1 MEKMAE
7 FLNLRHFG
15 FDWNQS
21 PHLIKATDVSH
32 VRMAEALIET
42 AKAEADKIREEAARA
57 YDDQYRKGFEAGV
70 ADAKHA
76 MAQHIADETAQLE
89 TYLETI
95 EIEIR
100 SLVTTTIRK
109 ILSDLTDEEKI
120 NVLLNAGIQKLRKAS
135 SLRVLVAP
143 DQLHRKDD
151 IAKLI
156 EDMAPSI
163 KFVEIAEDEAVEPNH
178 IIIESPLGR
187 IDTSIENEIRLIEHS
202 LFVGSGE
209 KKDGEA

>member
-7 FLNLRHFG
+7 FLSLRHFG
-15 FDWNQS
+15 FQWNEQ
-21 PHLIKATDVSH
+21 PRLIKAEDVSH
-32 VRMAEALIET
+32 LRMAEALIDT
-42 AKAEADKIREEAARA
+42 AKMEAEKIHADAAKA

-76 MAQHIADETAQLE
+76 MAQHIVDESAQLE
-89 TYLETI
+89 AHLETI
-95 EIEIR
+95 ETEIR

-109 ILSDLTDEEKI
+109 VLSDLTDEDKI

-135 SLRVLVAP
+135 SLRVLIAP
-143 DQLHRKDD
+143 DQLHLKDE
-151 IAKLI
+151 IAALI
-156 EDMAPSI
+156 ESMAPSV
-163 KFVEIAEDEAVEPNH
+163 KFVEISEDESVEPNH
-178 IIIESPLGR
+178 MIIESPLGR

-209 KKDGEA
+209 KKGK